1 MCGAEPQGWSS
12 GVSREGYSRRDGETA
27 RYPAER
33 RATLLDSPGGAPNN
47 GGPSRARTRHRRY
60 LHVANIKSAKK
71 RARQA
76 IKRRAHNVA
85 MRSKVRNSVRKV
97 LKAVAA
103 GDKEAAAASFKAV
116 VPEIDRMATKGIL
129 RKSRAA
135 HYKSQLN
142 AKLRAMT

>member
-1 MCGAEPQGWSS
+1 
-12 GVSREGYSRRDGETA
+12 
-27 RYPAER
+27 
-33 RATLLDSPGGAPNN
+33 LLDSPIGAPNN
-47 GGPSRARTRHRRY
+47 TAHFEPGTQRD
-60 LHVANIKSAKK
+60 LQVANIKSAKK

-85 MRSKVRNSVRKV
+85 LRSRVRNAVRKV

-103 GDKEAAAASFKAV
+103 GDKEAATASYKAV
-116 VPEIDRMATKGIL
+116 VPEIDRMAGKGIL

-142 AKLRAMT
+142 AKLRAMA